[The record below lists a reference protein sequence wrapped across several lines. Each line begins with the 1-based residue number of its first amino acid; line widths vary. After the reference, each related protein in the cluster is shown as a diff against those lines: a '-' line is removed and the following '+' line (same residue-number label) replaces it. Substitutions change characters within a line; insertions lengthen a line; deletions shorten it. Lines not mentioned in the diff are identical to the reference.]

1 VEQYILTIDQSTSGT
16 KGLLVNLQGRITAK
30 YWQAHQ
36 QIYPQ
41 PGWVEHDPEEIYGSV
56 LAVVEKLIQESGIN
70 PDSIAGVSISNQR
83 ETAVV
88 WNKVTGAPV
97 YNAVVWQCMR
107 GDQICAEIKAAGFAE
122 EVRRRTGLVIDPYFS
137 ASKIQWILEHVE
149 DAGENRD
156 QLLFGTI
163 DSWLIWKMTNGEVHA
178 TDYSNASRTML
189 YNIQELMWDP
199 FLFDLFRIPM
209 AMAPEV
215 RSSNAVFGVTD
226 LGGLLPGPVPVCGVI
241 GDSQA
246 ALFGQGCTTSGSAK
260 VTYGTGSSIVL
271 NIGRKY
277 QLAPAGIVTS
287 LAWGIDGT
295 VDYIFEGNAHC
306 TGKTIDWIV
315 NTLGLIP
322 DAASSDAAARSVA
335 DNGGV
340 YMVPAFV
347 GLGAPYWNSDVQA
360 AIFGLTFNAT
370 KAHIVRA
377 GLESIAYQIYDVL
390 SCMQGSDGLQYVKAD
405 GGASQNSFL
414 MQFQADIL
422 QLPVAT
428 LPYGELSALGASYMG
443 GLGLG
448 FWQSLDEIAAL
459 QADPKLYQPRMP
471 LDERCRM
478 LAGWKA
484 AVDKLISGG
493 NQGE

>member
-1 VEQYILTIDQSTSGT
+1 MERFILTIDQSTSGT
-16 KGLLVNLQGRITAK
+16 KGLLVNDQGRIVAK
-30 YWQAHQ
+30 HWQAHQ

-41 PGWVEHDPEEIYGSV
+41 PGWVEHDPEEIYASV
-56 LAVVEKLIQESGIN
+56 LAVAKQLIQNSGVK
-70 PDSIAGVSISNQR
+70 PGSIVGLSITNQR
-83 ETAVV
+83 ETVVV

-97 YNAVVWQCMR
+97 YNAIVWQCMR
-107 GDQICAEIKAAGFAE
+107 GDQICAGLRDAGYEE

-137 ASKIQWILEHVE
+137 ASKVQWILEHVDSAKANQE
-149 DAGENRD
+149 

-163 DSWLIWKMTNGEVHA
+163 DSWLIWKMTDGAVHA

-189 YNIQELMWDP
+189 YNIQELKWDP
-199 FLFDLFRIPM
+199 FLFDLFKIPI

-215 RSSNAVFGVTD
+215 HSSNARFGTTD
-226 LGGLLPGPVPVCGVI
+226 LGGLLPEPIPVCGVI

-246 ALFGQGCTTSGSAK
+246 ALFGQGCTTSGAAK

-271 NIGRKY
+271 NIGREY
-277 QLAPAGIVTS
+277 QLPPPGIVTS
-287 LAWGIDGT
+287 LAWGIDST
-295 VDYIFEGNAHC
+295 VDYIFEGNVHC

-322 DAASSDAAARSVA
+322 DAAGSDAVARSAA

-340 YMVPAFV
+340 YLVPAFV
-347 GLGAPYWNSDVQA
+347 GLGAPYWNNDVQA
-360 AIFGLTFNAT
+360 AIFGLTFNTT

-390 SCMQGSDGLQYVKAD
+390 SCMQQTNYLQSVKAD

-428 LPYGELSALGASYMG
+428 LSYGELSALGASYLG

-448 FWQSLDEIAAL
+448 YWQSLNEISAL
-459 QADPKLYQPRMP
+459 QSAPKFYRPQMP
-471 LDERCRM
+471 LDERNRM
-478 LAGWKA
+478 LKGWKE
-484 AVDKLISGG
+484 AVGMLVGG
-493 NQGE
+493 KED